1 MVGRMA
7 VGMRFLLWTSLLLAT
22 TSAIPAAVFPFNSQV
37 PTAARINQ
45 PYNFQFSGSTFAPGD
60 ANLIYSLSGQ
70 PAWLSLDSTSRTLTG
85 TPGQADTGSSTFILT
100 AADGFG
106 AAHMQCTLVVS
117 SDPTPTLQGDL
128 GSQLAESSNLSSS
141 NPPVMALLPNNAF
154 EFHFRQ
160 NSFIDIMQRSLYYY
174 ATLTDHTPLPAWLHF
189 DPAQLSFG
197 GVAPLLSAF
206 PQSFEVML
214 IASDVPGFAG
224 SSSTFT
230 IMIGERQLVF
240 VPEEK
245 SVRIKAGEAVAVD
258 DLGDGLLFNGEKMD
272 LSKLGIVETKN
283 LPAWLSF
290 DSKTLKLQGNAP
302 DDVQATND
310 VTITASDEAGDT
322 AMVVVHLVLDGDTTA
337 LFTGSIGTLDAT
349 PGEHFEYT
357 IPTSVIGNTDATL
370 MLVLPTDATWLQFD
384 SGKRELKGD
393 VPTQASS
400 IISATLNAR
409 APNAPEPETQI
420 FSINIKATASVNG
433 SSSGTTLVTPRTSP
447 TESSTSPAAVFAE
460 DMGSHNGLPGRTIA
474 GIVVGVLLAVA
485 ILFAIAFVCCRKRR
499 TREGYERHA
508 SPSKRIISRPI
519 PPIEANSIAVTTE
532 LHRDIDKAVSPDHER
547 YEAAE
552 RPPQIALNL
561 PPQSARNS
569 KWTSRVFR
577 NSLASSLGIG
587 EDMIRADA
595 NIPEWGHE
603 SVVLQAPHDSFSVP
617 AQMARVSRQFSDTS
631 PSKRAFRRLRAK
643 RARHQSEDEVGLGI
657 GLGGASL
664 SPYRVE
670 SRRKARSLG
679 LEATMER
686 SSCVSL
692 ATEATSVLSIRPFP
706 RPPTQTSM
714 AGSRSML
721 AGTEKRKSLRMVAR
735 SDSINDDRS
744 LEEKRISFIKKRAS
758 TTLSS
763 PLFSASLGL
772 HRRNGHGSTTDV
784 DGTSAAPSQRSKR
797 IKSQLTSYSEPSSIQ
812 PTRSSNRLSQRIRS
826 TFAPNFPRVITQST
840 LANDD
845 DADSDKWETS
855 SESSSSIDLNAEME
869 LADEMALPRHERS
882 WVLPNEASP
891 TPPPIAP
898 PSNRRPSIHR
908 ASTPNSNTSVRRT
921 KPWTTTS
928 SRSISPLAAQ
938 ALDNASASLSASAK
952 ISKLRRS
959 RLSEPMALT
968 SKDSLSKVNAK
979 SESADRP
986 RLVHTRS
993 GRPVSVE
1000 DAQRLSSLRAERVE
1014 EEEEVGAGA
1023 LEDDARERVVT
1034 DGSGKVFI

>member
-22 TSAIPAAVFPFNSQV
+22 TSAVPAAVFPFNSQV

-45 PYNFQFSGSTFAPGD
+45 PYTFQFSGSTFAPGD

-85 TPGQADTGSSTFILT
+85 TPGQADRGSSTFILT
-100 AADGFG
+100 AADSSG

-117 SDPTPTLQGDL
+117 SDPVPILQGDL
-128 GSQLAESSNLSSS
+128 GSQLAESTNLSSS

-154 EFHFRQ
+154 NFHFRQ
-160 NSFIDIMQRSLYYY
+160 NSFIDIVQRSLYYY

-189 DPAQLSFG
+189 DPTQLAFE

-206 PQSFEVML
+206 PQSFDVML
-214 IASDVPGFAG
+214 IASDVPGFAS

-245 SVRIKAGEAVAVD
+245 TVRVKAGEAVAVD
-258 DLGDGLLFNGEKMD
+258 DLGSGLLLNGQKMD
-272 LSKLGIVETKN
+272 LSRLKSVETKD
-283 LPAWLSF
+283 LPAWLEF
-290 DSKTLKLQGNAP
+290 DSKTLKLQGNAR
-302 DDVQATND
+302 DDVQAAN
-310 VTITASDEAGDT
+310 VTITVNDDNGDT

-357 IPTSVIGNTDATL
+357 IPTSVIGNADATL

-384 SGKRELKGD
+384 SGKRELKGE

-400 IISATLNAR
+400 IITATLNAR
-409 APNAPEPETQI
+409 AQSAPEPETQI
-420 FSINIKATASVNG
+420 FKISMKATASIG
-433 SSSGTTLVTPRTSP
+433 SSSSATTLVTSRTSP
-447 TESSTSPAAVFAE
+447 TESPTIPAAVFAD

-474 GIVVGVLLAVA
+474 GIVVGVLLAAA
-485 ILFAIAFVCCRKRR
+485 ILFAILFVCCRKRR

-508 SPSKRIISRPI
+508 SPSKRTISRPI
-519 PPIEANSIAVTTE
+519 PPIEANSTAVTTE
-532 LHRDIDKAVSPDHER
+532 LHRDIEKAVSPTDNER
-547 YEAAE
+547 YQGAE
-552 RPPQIALNL
+552 LPPQIALNL

-569 KWTSRVFR
+569 KWTSRFSR
-577 NSLASSLGIG
+577 NSLASSLGNG

-603 SVVLQAPHDSFSVP
+603 PTVLQTPHDSFVP
-617 AQMARVSRQFSDTS
+617 AQMARVSRQLSDTS

-643 RARHQSEDEVGLGI
+643 RARHQSEDDIGLGI
-657 GLGGASL
+657 GMGDASL
-664 SPYRVE
+664 SPHRAE
-670 SRRKARSLG
+670 SRRKVRSLG

-686 SSCVSL
+686 SSCGSL
-692 ATEATSVLSIRPFP
+692 ATEATSVLNMRPSDFP
-706 RPPTQTSM
+706 RPPTQTSV
-714 AGSRSML
+714 AGSRFML

-763 PLFSASLGL
+763 PLFSASLGP

-784 DGTSAAPSQRSKR
+784 DGTSAPPSRRSKR
-797 IKSQLTSYSEPSSIQ
+797 IKPQLTSYSESSSIQ

-826 TFAPNFPRVITQST
+826 TFAPNFPRVITRST

-845 DADSDKWETS
+845 ADSDNWETS

-891 TPPPIAP
+891 TPPPTAP

-908 ASTPNSNTSVRRT
+908 ASTPNSNSSVRRT
-921 KPWTTTS
+921 KPWTNTS

-938 ALDNASASLSASAK
+938 ALDNASASLSASGKA
-952 ISKLRRS
+952 SRLRRS

-979 SESADRP
+979 AESSDRP
-986 RLVHTRS
+986 RLAHTRS

-1000 DAQRLSSLRAERVE
+1000 DVQRLSSLRAERVE
-1014 EEEEVGAGA
+1014 EEDVGAGA

-1034 DGSGKVFI
+1034 DGSGKAFI

>member
-1 MVGRMA
+1 MVRRMA
-7 VGMRFLLWTSLLLAT
+7 VGMRFLLWTSLLLAP

-45 PYNFQFSGSTFAPGD
+45 PYTFQFSGSTFAPGD

-70 PAWLSLDSTSRTLTG
+70 PAWLTLNSTSRTLTG
-85 TPGQADTGSSTFILT
+85 TPGQADLGSSTFVLT
-100 AADGFG
+100 AADSSG

-117 SDPTPTLQGDL
+117 SDPIPILQGDL
-128 GSQLAESSNLSSS
+128 GSQLAESANLFSS

-154 EFHFRQ
+154 NFHFRQ
-160 NSFIDIMQRSLYYY
+160 NSFIDIVQRSLYYY

-189 DPAQLSFG
+189 DQAQLAFE

-230 IMIGERQLVF
+230 IMIRERELVF

-245 SVRIKAGEAVAVD
+245 VMRVKAGENVEID
-258 DLGDGLLFNGEKMD
+258 DLGSGLLLNGERMD
-272 LSKLGIVETKN
+272 LSRLKSVEAKS
-283 LPAWLSF
+283 LPAWLDF
-290 DSKTLKLQGNAP
+290 DSRTLKLQGNAP
-302 DDVQATND
+302 ADLQAANA
-310 VTITASDEAGDT
+310 TITVTDENGDT
-322 AMVVVHLVLDGDTTA
+322 AMVVVHIELDGDTTA
-337 LFTGSIGTLDAT
+337 LFTGSIGTLDVT

-357 IPTSVIGNTDATL
+357 IPTSVIGNADATL
-370 MLVLPTDATWLQFD
+370 MLILPTDATWLQFD
-384 SGKRELKGD
+384 SGHRELKGD

-400 IISATLNAR
+400 MISATLNAR

-420 FSINIKATASVNG
+420 FSINIKATASVG
-433 SSSGTTLVTPRTSP
+433 SSSSATTFVTSRTSP
-447 TESSTSPAAVFAE
+447 TESPTLPAAVFAD
-460 DMGSHNGLPGRTIA
+460 DMGSHNGLSGRTIA
-474 GIVVGVLLAVA
+474 GIVVGVLLTVT
-485 ILFAIAFVCCRKRR
+485 ILFAILFVCCRKRR

-508 SPSKRIISRPI
+508 SPLKRTISRPI

-532 LHRDIDKAVSPDHER
+532 LHRDIEKAVSPDNEP
-547 YEAAE
+547 YEGAE

-569 KWTSRVFR
+569 KWTSRFSR
-577 NSLASSLGIG
+577 NSLASSLGNG

-603 SVVLQAPHDSFSVP
+603 PTVLQTPHDSFVP
-617 AQMARVSRQFSDTS
+617 AQMARVSRQLSDTS

-643 RARHQSEDEVGLGI
+643 RARNQSEDDVGLGI
-657 GLGGASL
+657 GLDGASL
-664 SPYRVE
+664 SPHGAE
-670 SRRKARSLG
+670 SRRKVRSLG

-686 SSCVSL
+686 SSCGSL
-692 ATEATSVLSIRPFP
+692 ATEATSVLNMRPPDFP
-706 RPPTQTSM
+706 RPPTQTSV
-714 AGSRSML
+714 AGSRFML

-735 SDSINDDRS
+735 SDSINGDRS

-763 PLFSASLGL
+763 PLFSASLGP

-784 DGTSAAPSQRSKR
+784 DGTSASPSRRSKR
-797 IKSQLTSYSEPSSIQ
+797 IKSQLTSYSESSSIQ

-826 TFAPNFPRVITQST
+826 TFAPNFPRVITRST
-840 LANDD
+840 LADD

-869 LADEMALPRHERS
+869 LAEEMARPRHERS
-882 WVLPNEASP
+882 WVIPNEASP
-891 TPPPIAP
+891 TPPPAAP

-908 ASTPNSNTSVRRT
+908 ASTPNSNSSVRRT
-921 KPWTTTS
+921 AKPWTTTS

-952 ISKLRRS
+952 VSRLRRS

-979 SESADRP
+979 IESGDRP
-986 RLVHTRS
+986 RLAHTRS

-1000 DAQRLSSLRAERVE
+1000 DVQRLSSLRAERGE
-1014 EEEEVGAGA
+1014 EEDVGAGA

>member
-85 TPGQADTGSSTFILT
+85 TPGQADTGSSTFVLT

-160 NSFIDIMQRSLYYY
+160 NSFIDIVQRSLYYY

-189 DPAQLSFG
+189 DPAQLSFAG
-197 GVAPLLSAF
+197 AAPLLSAF

-258 DLGDGLLFNGEKMD
+258 DLGDGLLFNGGKMD
-272 LSKLGIVETKN
+272 LSKLGSVETKD

-420 FSINIKATASVNG
+420 FSINIKATAPVNG
-433 SSSGTTLVTPRTSP
+433 SSSGTTLVTSRTSP

-460 DMGSHNGLPGRTIA
+460 DISSHNGLPGRTIA

-532 LHRDIDKAVSPDHER
+532 LHRDIEKAVSPDHER

-664 SPYRVE
+664 SPHRVE

-952 ISKLRRS
+952 ISKSRRS
-959 RLSEPMALT
+959 RLSEHMALT

-1000 DAQRLSSLRAERVE
+1000 DAQRLSGLRAERVE

-1023 LEDDARERVVT
+1023 LEDDARERIVT

>member
-1 MVGRMA
+1 MA

-37 PTAARINQ
+37 PTAVRINQ
-45 PYNFQFSGSTFAPGD
+45 PYAFQFSGSTFAPGD

-70 PAWLSLDSTSRTLTG
+70 PAWLSLDSTARTLTG
-85 TPGQADTGSSTFILT
+85 TPGQADSGSSTFILT
-100 AADGFG
+100 AADSSG

-117 SDPTPTLQGDL
+117 SDPVPILQGDL
-128 GSQLAESSNLSSS
+128 GSQLAESTNLSSS

-154 EFHFRQ
+154 NFHFRQ
-160 NSFIDIMQRSLYYY
+160 NSFIDIVQRSLYYY

-189 DPAQLSFG
+189 DPAQLAFA

-245 SVRIKAGEAVAVD
+245 TVRVKAGEAVAVD
-258 DLGDGLLFNGEKMD
+258 DLGSGLLLNGQKMD
-272 LSKLGIVETKN
+272 LSRLKSVETKD
-283 LPAWLSF
+283 LPAWLEL
-290 DSKTLKLQGNAP
+290 DSKTLELHGNAP
-302 DDVQATND
+302 DDLQAAN
-310 VTITASDEAGDT
+310 VTITVSDENGDT
-322 AMVVVHLVLDGDTTA
+322 AMVVVRLVLDGDTTA
-337 LFTGSIGTLDAT
+337 LFTGSIGTLNAT

-357 IPTSVIGNTDATL
+357 IPTSVIGNSDATL

-384 SGKRELKGD
+384 SGKRELKGE

-400 IISATLNAR
+400 IITATLNAR
-409 APNAPEPETQI
+409 AQSAPEPETQI
-420 FSINIKATASVNG
+420 FSINIKATASVG
-433 SSSGTTLVTPRTSP
+433 SSSSATTLVTSRTSP
-447 TESSTSPAAVFAE
+447 TESPTLPAAVFAD
-460 DMGSHNGLPGRTIA
+460 DMGSHSGLPGRTIA
-474 GIVVGVLLAVA
+474 GIFVGVLLAVA
-485 ILFAIAFVCCRKRR
+485 ILFAILFVCCHKRR

-508 SPSKRIISRPI
+508 SPSKRTISRPI
-519 PPIEANSIAVTTE
+519 PSIEANSIAVTTE
-532 LHRDIDKAVSPDHER
+532 LHRDIEKAVSPTDNER
-547 YEAAE
+547 YQGAE
-552 RPPQIALNL
+552 LPPQIALNL

-569 KWTSRVFR
+569 KWTSRFSR
-577 NSLASSLGIG
+577 NSLASSLGNG

-603 SVVLQAPHDSFSVP
+603 SAVLQTPHDSFVP
-617 AQMARVSRQFSDTS
+617 AQMARVSRQLSDTS

-643 RARHQSEDEVGLGI
+643 RARHQSEDDVGLGI
-657 GLGGASL
+657 GLDGASL
-664 SPYRVE
+664 SPHRAE
-670 SRRKARSLG
+670 SRRKVRSLG

-686 SSCVSL
+686 SSCGSL
-692 ATEATSVLSIRPFP
+692 ATEATSVLNMRPSDFP
-706 RPPTQTSM
+706 RPPTQTSV
-714 AGSRSML
+714 AGSRFML

-763 PLFSASLGL
+763 PLFSASLGP

-784 DGTSAAPSQRSKR
+784 DGTSAPPSRRSKR
-797 IKSQLTSYSEPSSIQ
+797 IKSQLTSYSESSSIQ

-826 TFAPNFPRVITQST
+826 TFAPNFPRVITRST
-840 LANDD
+840 LAND

-855 SESSSSIDLNAEME
+855 SESSSSINLNAEME

-891 TPPPIAP
+891 TPPPTAP

-908 ASTPNSNTSVRRT
+908 ASTPNSNSSVRRT
-921 KPWTTTS
+921 KPWTNTS

-952 ISKLRRS
+952 ASRLRRS

-979 SESADRP
+979 IESADRP
-986 RLVHTRS
+986 RLAHTRS

-1000 DAQRLSSLRAERVE
+1000 DVQRLSSLRAERVE
-1014 EEEEVGAGA
+1014 EEDVGAGA
-1023 LEDDARERVVT
+1023 LMEDARDRIVT